1 MPRIEVRNISN
12 FALKN
17 VSLEVEDGEL
27 MVILGP
33 SGSGKT
39 TLLNVIAGLVD
50 YEGSVLFNGVSVDDL
65 KPYERDIGY
74 VPQDLALFNH
84 LNVRENIAF
93 GLRMRGLS
101 EDVIDERVK
110 MVMEMLNIKHLANRY
125 PLTLSGGEQQR
136 VAIARAIVLKPKVLL
151 MDEPFSNL
159 DVSLRRSLRM
169 ELKALQRRLRLTTI
183 FVTHDIVE
191 AEELA
196 DRVAV
201 LVKGEIRSVGTFNEV
216 FFNNTDPIVREVLG
230 NPNILNCNSFRLI
243 HDGLAEVDC
252 GGIKLLAPHDDGVIT
267 RIAIPPERVI
277 LTREFNPKTRFNMF
291 KGVVEQVVK
300 NGSLYKITVSIK
312 DLKLLSVQ
320 SEEEFS
326 SSPINVGDE
335 VYVKLPIKHIK
346 TMCIKQSA

>member
-1 MPRIEVRNISN
+1 MPKIEIRNISN
-12 FALKN
+12 YALRD
-17 VSLEVEDGEL
+17 VSLEVENGEL

-39 TLLNVIAGLVD
+39 TLLNVIAGLTD
-50 YEGSVLFNGVSVDDL
+50 YDGSVLFDGVPIDSL

-84 LNVRENIAF
+84 LNVRDNIAF

-101 EDVIDERVK
+101 EDVIDEKVK
-110 MVMEMLNIKHLANRY
+110 RVMEMLNIRHLAHRY

-136 VAIARAIVLKPKVLL
+136 VAIARAIVLEPKVLL

-159 DVSLRRSLRM
+159 DVSLRRNLRM
-169 ELKALQRRLRLTTI
+169 ELKALQRRLKLTTI
-183 FVTHDIVE
+183 FVTHDIIE

-201 LVKGEIRSVGTFNEV
+201 LVKGEIRGVGTFNEV
-216 FFNNTDPIVREVLG
+216 FFNSTDPIVREVLG
-230 NPNILNCNSFRLI
+230 SPNILNCNSFRLI
-243 HDGLAEVDC
+243 HDGLAEVEC
-252 GGIKLLAPHDDGVIT
+252 EGIKLLAPHDDGVIT

-277 LTREFNPKTRFNMF
+277 LTREFNPKTKFNMF
-291 KGVVEQVVK
+291 KGIVEQIVK
-300 NGSLYKITVSIK
+300 DGSLYKITISIK
-312 DLKLLSVQ
+312 KLKLLSVQ
-320 SEEEFS
+320 SEEEYS
-326 SSPINVGDE
+326 SSPVNVGDE

-346 TMCIKQSA
+346 TMCIK